1 VVGGPT
7 SSSHDVE
14 TAAARPNIRD
24 SADRNRRSPH
34 RRPIIERR
42 ERARRDDA
50 VRGHP
55 RRLSRRSDCR
65 RGSRA
70 RVNFRG
76 IRDPSFPPPVF
87 SLAFLFL
94 LSCPLSCELEEGGKR
109 ERKSSADTRSA
120 ALLLSSINT
129 DCVCGRADSRR
140 SLLENNYTP
149 RRGRSPDND
158 TARGQDGRGAMK
170 KFDRARAAASVA
182 GLQHPLS
189 IPRDSAVAEGASGV
203 LSANTLSSPSEKCSL
218 HVNEGSRCSVL
229 LHGRRVAAVGSKAK
243 LK

>member
-42 ERARRDDA
+42 ERAQRDDA

-87 SLAFLFL
+87 SLPFLFL
-94 LSCPLSCELEEGGKR
+94 LSCPLSCELEEGAKR
-109 ERKSSADTRSA
+109 QRKSSADTRSA

-140 SLLENNYTP
+140 SFLENNYTP
-149 RRGRSPDND
+149 RPGRSPDND

-170 KFDRARAAASVA
+170 KFDRARQSRDCSIRSASPATARLQKARAASCRRTRYPRRLKNAPCMSTKGA
-182 GLQHPLS
+182 GVPFS
-189 IPRDSAVAEGASGV
+189 FTAVAW
-203 LSANTLSSPSEKCSL
+203 
-218 HVNEGSRCSVL
+218 RQ
-229 LHGRRVAAVGSKAK
+229 
-243 LK
+243 